1 LPWLKRHYL
10 FVLAAG
16 VVLLA
21 LVLARSRMRKSFP
34 RLKWLFIAVLGI
46 YAWTTPGIYVWPIW
60 FSPTVAG
67 LSSGFE
73 QCVRLL
79 VVVASLQIMLTYLDK
94 NDIVSGLYYIMRP
107 FELFGL
113 SAKRLALRLALTI
126 NDAEWLLEQK
136 KSFAELLQGLMQPNL
151 NTDRNEVVSIKVL
164 NRGQTG
170 LLAFQMALIGLTVWI
185 GNYAL
190 WN

>member
-1 LPWLKRHYL
+1 M
-10 FVLAAG
+10 LAAG

-21 LVLARSRMRKSFP
+21 LALARSRMRKSFP

-46 YAWTTPGIYVWPIW
+46 YAWTTPGVYLWPIW

-73 QCVRLL
+73 QCIRLL
-79 VVVASLQIMLTYLDK
+79 VVVASLQIMLTYLNK
-94 NDIVSGLYYIMRP
+94 NDIVSGLYYMMRP

-126 NDAEWLLEQK
+126 GDAELLLEQRAT
-136 KSFAELLQGLMQPNL
+136 FTVLLRALMQPSME
-151 NTDRNEVVSIKVL
+151 TASNEFVSIKVL
-164 NRGQTG
+164 SRGQAG
-170 LLAFQMALIGLTVWI
+170 VLAIQVALIGLTVWI